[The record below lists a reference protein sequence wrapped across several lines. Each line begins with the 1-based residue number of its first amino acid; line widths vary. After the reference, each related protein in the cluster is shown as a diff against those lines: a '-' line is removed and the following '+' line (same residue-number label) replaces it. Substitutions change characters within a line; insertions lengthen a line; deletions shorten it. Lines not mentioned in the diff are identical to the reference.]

1 MTASALMMRACLL
14 QQQQASAS
22 TALGFPGYF
31 GLSPLFSSFLPT
43 DALLGAFPR
52 SLLGNSFAPMTASLT
67 LPAGSV
73 SLRLV
78 MFVVLCLVY
87 LTGHSLHYC
96 CCCVL
101 LLFINS
107 KKAVFLPLLITDDV
121 NKITENVVD
130 EF

>member
-31 GLSPLFSSFLPT
+31 GLSPLFSGFLPT

-87 LTGHSLHYC
+87 LTGHYITVAVACYC
-96 CCCVL
+96 YL
-101 LLFINS
+101 LTLRRLCFC
-107 KKAVFLPLLITDDV
+107 LC
-121 NKITENVVD
+121 
-130 EF
+130 